1 MARHRTVSAVP
12 ARTTAATW
20 HAITE
25 LVVCTLDRSS
35 DLNGDQVRAEL
46 AQVKPAAVAL
56 IAGGYTNREA
66 LTLRA
71 GPLYL
76 KITTCSGTDA
86 LRNLEE
92 ENANPVP
99 GAAKA
104 TDWTLHLPCPDGH
117 ASLLAEVLAD
127 LGHVTTDTPPAET
140 KSTEAS
146 ASPPVIDLTR
156 LDPARRN

>member
-1 MARHRTVSAVP
+1 MARHRTISAVP

-20 HAITE
+20 QAVTE
-25 LVVCTLDRSS
+25 LVICTVSRSS
-35 DLNGDQVRAEL
+35 DLDGDQVRAEL
-46 AQVKPAAVAL
+46 DQVKPAAVAL
-56 IAGGYTNREA
+56 IAGGHTNREA

-76 KITTCSGTDA
+76 EITTCSGTDA
-86 LRNLEE
+86 LKNLQD

-99 GAAKA
+99 GAATA

-117 ASLLAEVLAD
+117 AGLLAEVVAD
-127 LGHVTTDTPPAET
+127 LEHVTTDEPPAET
-140 KSTEAS
+140 KSTEANS
-146 ASPPVIDLTR
+146 SPPVIDLTR

>member
-1 MARHRTVSAVP
+1 MVRHRTVSAVP

-20 HAITE
+20 QAITE
-25 LVVCTLDRSS
+25 LIVCTLDRSS
-35 DLNGDQVRAEL
+35 DLNGEQVRAEL
-46 AQVKPAAVAL
+46 DQVKPAAAAL

-71 GPLYL
+71 GTLYL

-86 LRNLEE
+86 LKDLED
-92 ENANPVP
+92 ENTNPVP
-99 GAAKA
+99 GAATA
-104 TDWTLHLPCPDGH
+104 TDWTLHMPCPDSH
-117 ASLLAEVLAD
+117 ADLLAEVLAD
-127 LGHVTTDTPPAET
+127 LEHVTTDNPPAET
-140 KSTEAS
+140 TSTEAN